1 MKDAMRKLVFFVGG
15 AGSGKTTIAKG
26 ITIKEHPV
34 FLDMDTASRP
44 ASEKIMELMGHD
56 PHDRDS
62 AAYKMLCRDLG
73 YRLTMDSALENLELG
88 SDVFAVGPFTSEI
101 RNPNWIHEELA
112 KIGATVNDVEVK
124 VVYVYLEDM
133 AQYKKRIEDRGHKA
147 DEWKLANWDEFV
159 QRMQRTEV
167 QWELPGR
174 SVLYF
179 DNSQGTLE
187 ENIISVERFIYGDSD
202 TTEDGVPVSIGK
214 A

>member
-1 MKDAMRKLVFFVGG
+1 MRKLVFFVGG

-44 ASEKIMELMGHD
+44 ASEKIMTLAGHD

-62 AAYKMLCRDLG
+62 QAYKELCRDLG
-73 YRLTMDSALENLELG
+73 YRLTMDTALENLELG
-88 SDVFAVGPFTSEI
+88 SDVFAIGPFTSEI
-101 RNPNWIHEELA
+101 RNPHWIHEELA

-124 VVYVYLEDM
+124 VIYVYLGDM
-133 AQYKKRIEDRGHKA
+133 TQYKKRIAERGHKA
-147 DEWKLANWDEFV
+147 DEWKLANWDLFV

-167 QWELPGR
+167 LWDLPGN
-174 SVLYF
+174 SILYF
-179 DNSQGTLE
+179 DNSEGTLE
-187 ENIISVERFIYGDSD
+187 ENIISVEKFIYADKETAQESMS
-202 TTEDGVPVSIGK
+202 VSAGQ

>member
-1 MKDAMRKLVFFVGG
+1 MRKLVFFVGG

-62 AAYKMLCRDLG
+62 AAYKLLCRDLG
-73 YRLTMDSALENLELG
+73 YRLTMDVALENLELG
-88 SDVFAVGPFTSEI
+88 LDVFAVGPFTSEI

-112 KIGATVNDVEVK
+112 KIGATVHDVDVK

-133 AQYKKRIEDRGHKA
+133 TQYKKRIQERGHKA

-159 QRMQRTEV
+159 QRMQRVEV
-167 QWELPGR
+167 QWNLPGH

-187 ENIISVERFIYGDSD
+187 ENIISVERFIY
-202 TTEDGVPVSIGK
+202 DGQDKAAGGIPVSLGE

>member
-1 MKDAMRKLVFFVGG
+1 MRKLVFFVGG

-62 AAYKMLCRDLG
+62 AAYKLLCRDLG

-88 SDVFAVGPFTSEI
+88 SDVFVVGPFTSEI

-112 KIGATVNDVEVK
+112 KIGATVEDVEVK
-124 VVYVYLEDM
+124 VIYVYLEDM
-133 AQYKKRIEDRGHKA
+133 TQYKKRIQERGHKA
-147 DEWKLANWDEFV
+147 DDWKLANWEEFLL
-159 QRMQRTEV
+159 RMQRTEV
-167 QWELPGR
+167 QWQLPDR

-187 ENIISVERFIYGDSD
+187 ENIISVEHFIYGDQESK
-202 TTEDGVPVSIGK
+202 ESEIPVQLGE

>member
-1 MKDAMRKLVFFVGG
+1 MKHDMRKLVFFVGG

-44 ASEKIMELMGHD
+44 ASEKIMSLMGHD
-56 PHDRDS
+56 PDDRDS
-62 AAYKMLCRDLG
+62 AAYKLLCRDLG
-73 YRLTMDSALENLELG
+73 YRLTMDVALENLELG
-88 SDVFAVGPFTSEI
+88 LDVFAVGPFTSEI

-112 KIGATVNDVEVK
+112 KIGATVHDVEVK

-133 AQYKKRIEDRGHKA
+133 TQYKKRIEERGHKA

-167 QWELPGR
+167 QWNLPAN

-187 ENIISVERFIYGDSD
+187 ENIISVEHFIYNRQDAAAG
-202 TTEDGVPVSIGK
+202 GIPVTLGEI
-214 A
+214 